1 MNEHDATKPML
12 PVPLTDSE
20 AKAVAGGAFVLP
32 KLAGCPTCTSGGFLD
47 ARAALA
53 LVVNPVMPAAGVS
66 AKAF

>member
-20 AKAVAGGAFVLP
+20 AQAVAGGAFVLP

-53 LVVNPVMPAAGVS
+53 LVVNPAMATPAVNV
-66 AKAF
+66 KVV